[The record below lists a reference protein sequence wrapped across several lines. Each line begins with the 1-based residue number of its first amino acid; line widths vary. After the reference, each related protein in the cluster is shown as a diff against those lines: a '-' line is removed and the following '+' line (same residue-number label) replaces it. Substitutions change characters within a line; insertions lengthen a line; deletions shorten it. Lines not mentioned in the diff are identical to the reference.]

1 MRVADQ
7 ASPELPAEGISG
19 IRNSTRTETLD
30 YDMVKPFGPS
40 LLETTLP
47 DRVLESLR
55 TLTDGL
61 LADPERESWGD
72 HLVGQIREELRIRET
87 ALAEAGVLDYLK
99 EMFAE
104 YVIGAIAAN
113 APPSYQAELAE
124 LRRTGQFRN
133 PVKARI
139 ESAWLVSQRA
149 GEFNPIHGHS
159 EAQLS
164 SVIYLKVPKAMQG
177 EPIPGKPPI
186 NGHIEFVHGSV
197 TPGGL
202 QNASVRVAPV
212 AGRFYIFPAELLH
225 LVYPFESEEER
236 RSISINVRYKV

>member
-1 MRVADQ
+1 MAH
-7 ASPELPAEGISG
+7 PEPPDLPADGISG
-19 IRNSTRTETLD
+19 IRSAIRTESLS

-47 DRVLESLR
+47 DRVLESLL
-55 TLTDGL
+55 TLTDSL
-61 LADPERESWGD
+61 VSDPARESWGD
-72 HLVGQIREELRIRET
+72 HLVGQIREELRLRES

-99 EMFAE
+99 GMFAE
-104 YVIGAIAAN
+104 YVMGAIAAN
-113 APPSYQAELAE
+113 APPAYQAELVE

-133 PVKARI
+133 PVQVRI
-139 ESAWLVSQRA
+139 ESAWVVSQRA
-149 GEFNPIHGHS
+149 GEFNPIHGHT

-164 SVIYLKVPKAMQG
+164 SVIYLKVPQVMQG

-186 NGHIEFVHGSV
+186 NGHIEFVNGCV

-202 QNASVRVAPV
+202 QNSSVRVAPV

-225 LVYPFESEEER
+225 MVYPFESEEER
-236 RSISINVRYKV
+236 RSISINVRYKA